1 DDVLTIQDILQDK
14 YKSENQ
20 EKLNK
25 NGCLMQC
32 MFQKDGMM
40 EDAEYKVEKMHS
52 EFIKKTNVQPGDK
65 RFEGLDTCINEYD
78 VLTIQ
83 DILQDKYK
91 SENQEK
97 LNKNGCLMQCMFQK
111 DGMMEDAEYKV
122 EKMHSEFIKK
132 TNVQPGDK
140 RFEGLDTCINES
152 KDVTEKCEKAFL
164 LTTCYFKSEREHL
177 HDYGYDEST
186 E

>member
-1 DDVLTIQDILQDK
+1 
-14 YKSENQ
+14 
-20 EKLNK
+20 
-25 NGCLMQC
+25 
-32 MFQKDGMM
+32 F
-40 EDAEYKVEKMHS
+40 
-52 EFIKKTNVQPGDK
+52 
-65 RFEGLDTCINEYD
+65 LDD